1 MISVRPAVPDD
12 AAAIGAVHVGAWR
25 SAYAGIL
32 PDGYLTQLSAPRQAA
47 YYHAGMLCGRA
58 AFVAEAGGRVVG
70 FATAGMR
77 RAGLADG
84 EIETLYVLD
93 DWREQGIGRQ
103 LMQGVAR
110 RLARAGCRTA
120 FLWVLRDNPSRWF
133 YQRLGGRR
141 AADGETVV
149 AGVAIPKTAYVWDP
163 IELLLPTPA
172 QS

>member
-1 MISVRPAVPDD
+1 VIRVRPAVPDD
-12 AAAIGAVHVGAWR
+12 ATGIGAVHVGAWR

-32 PDGYLTQLSAPRQAA
+32 PDAYLMQLSVPRQAA
-47 YYHAGMLCGRA
+47 YYQAGMLCGRA
-58 AFVAEAGGRVVG
+58 AFVAEADRRIIG

-77 RAGLADG
+77 RGSLADG

-93 DWREQGIGRQ
+93 DWREQGVGRH
-103 LMQGVAR
+103 LMQVTAR
-110 RLARAGCRTA
+110 CLARAGCRSV

-141 AADGETVV
+141 AADGQTIV

-163 IELLLPTPA
+163 IELLLPTRAP
-172 QS
+172 S